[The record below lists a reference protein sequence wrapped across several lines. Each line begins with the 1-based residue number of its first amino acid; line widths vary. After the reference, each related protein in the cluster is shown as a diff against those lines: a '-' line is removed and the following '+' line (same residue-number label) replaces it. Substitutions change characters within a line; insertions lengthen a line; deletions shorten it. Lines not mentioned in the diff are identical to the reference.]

1 MALPP
6 LPQTMRQLLQPSL
19 TSPTLILTTAPIP
32 TSGPDEAL
40 IRISA
45 CSPCKDELIWALNP
59 ASPAA
64 SGKEAVPCLDFAG
77 TVVSAPAGSEFAA
90 GDHVFGAIDPSRA
103 GAAREFAVVKT
114 GELARL
120 PGRMGWDEA
129 AATPLSAL
137 TAWQAVFVQGGLEVG
152 GLKGRVD
159 DEEGARERNRGKRV
173 LVTGAAGGVGSWAVQ
188 FAALAGARVVGV
200 CGAGKEGIVRELG
213 AGEVVDYTRTSVEEW
228 VAEDK
233 GSEVDLVVDCV
244 GGKALEGAWRA
255 VKDGGSI
262 VSVYCEP
269 ETVRPAGLEKV
280 LSKSLFFILETS
292 GAQLGEIAKLL
303 EAGKARPLVD
313 SVWPLDEFEKAF
325 ERLDSGRAR
334 GKVVIKIRD

>member
-6 LPQTMRQLLQPSL
+6 LPKTMRQLLQPSL

-32 TSGPDEAL
+32 VPGPDEAL

-45 CSPCKDELIWALNP
+45 CSPCKDELVWALNP

-77 TVVSAPAGSEFAA
+77 TVVSAPADSGFVA

-120 PGRMGWDEA
+120 PGRMRWEEA

-137 TAWQAVFVQGGLEVG
+137 TAWQAVFVQGGLEVKGLEG
-152 GLKGRVD
+152 GD
-159 DEEGARERNRGKRV
+159 DDEGARERNGGKRV

-213 AGEVVDYTRTSVEEW
+213 AGEVVDYSKTSVDEW
-228 VAEDK
+228 VGEEK
-233 GSEVDLVVDCV
+233 GREVDLVVDCV

-269 ETVRPAGLEKV
+269 ETVRPTGLEKV
-280 LSKSLFFILETS
+280 LSKCLFFILETS

-303 EAGKARPLVD
+303 EEGKARPLVD
-313 SVWPLDEFEKAF
+313 SVWPLEEFEKAF